1 MAKKRFMRS
10 TVAVIVIFTLC
21 IAASIAVSS
30 GSPAADGRGSA
41 ADWTILGLDVPDY
54 VSNTGVKVAYE
65 ERQWVHHHKLEIRW
79 KRVQPSE
86 GGWQWSYYDKQINAI
101 LSDKSQSILLTLGGP
116 VPEWA
121 RDGQYG
127 SLADKA
133 PPQDLS
139 DWYRFCA
146 AVADRYGAVVD
157 FYEIWNEPGWDR
169 DSEAYQGFGIYHFG
183 GQVET
188 DYLPL
193 LQLGYTAI
201 KEKDPTASVICGAL
215 MYSLK
220 DDPNKGT
227 ELYAQLFDEV
237 NRPGQDVSVK
247 VEADKPIVAERPM
260 YFNYNGAWAGGHDVV
275 GAAAAGKEW
284 YFAEGTTRDGFE
296 EWLCLQNPN
305 EDPIQVTATFMF
317 GPGQGPNQTEIY
329 ALEATSRT
337 TLKVNDLVGPEKDIS
352 IRLTSGSDFIAE
364 RPMYFNYNGVWAGG
378 HDSMGATTAQAEWYF
393 ADGCTRP
400 GFNTWLCLQNPGD
413 TAALVYLDYFCG
425 DGINVRKEL
434 TVNPR
439 SRFTV
444 PVHQDFLGIGT
455 HNSTHGDVSIKVSA
469 NQPIV
474 AERPMYFNYNGA
486 WAGGHDAMGATS
498 PQATWYFAEG
508 CTGFSIQEYLCLQNP
523 QSEST
528 QATLTF
534 MMTKGEV
541 FSRRVTLAPFSR
553 TTLNINML
561 IGFHGTCD
569 MVAVHPYK
577 SPWYWGGFY
586 TNVVN
591 TLRSRGAGQEV
602 VTSEIGWPHYSS
614 YYPGVFSEAGQAAAI
629 GNEGVKRLFD
639 AGCRKI
645 WLFKDIDDDPADPRN
660 VDFFGLFSYTG
671 QPHAAW
677 HAYVQWQRQLPSY
690 PDLPSVVTFD
700 E

>member
-1 MAKKRFMRS
+1 MGA
-10 TVAVIVIFTLC
+10 T
-21 IAASIAVSS
+21 
-30 GSPAADGRGSA
+30 SPQA
-41 ADWTILGLDVPDY
+41 T
-54 VSNTGVKVAYE
+54 
-65 ERQWVHHHKLEIRW
+65 
-79 KRVQPSE
+79 
-86 GGWQWSYYDKQINAI
+86 
-101 LSDKSQSILLTLGGP
+101 
-116 VPEWA
+116 
-121 RDGQYG
+121 
-127 SLADKA
+127 
-133 PPQDLS
+133 
-139 DWYRFCA
+139 
-146 AVADRYGAVVD
+146 
-157 FYEIWNEPGWDR
+157 
-169 DSEAYQGFGIYHFG
+169 
-183 GQVET
+183 
-188 DYLPL
+188 
-193 LQLGYTAI
+193 
-201 KEKDPTASVICGAL
+201 
-215 MYSLK
+215 
-220 DDPNKGT
+220 
-227 ELYAQLFDEV
+227 
-237 NRPGQDVSVK
+237 
-247 VEADKPIVAERPM
+247 
-260 YFNYNGAWAGGHDVV
+260 
-275 GAAAAGKEW
+275 W
-284 YFAEGTTRDGFE
+284 YFAE
-296 EWLCLQNPN
+296 
-305 EDPIQVTATFMF
+305 
-317 GPGQGPNQTEIY
+317 
-329 ALEATSRT
+329 
-337 TLKVNDLVGPEKDIS
+337 
-352 IRLTSGSDFIAE
+352 
-364 RPMYFNYNGVWAGG
+364 
-378 HDSMGATTAQAEWYF
+378 
-393 ADGCTRP
+393 GCTRP

-413 TAALVYLDYFCG
+413 AAAVVTLDYFCG
-425 DGINVRKEL
+425 DGANVRKEL
-434 TVNPR
+434 MVGPR

-455 HNSTHGDVSIKVSA
+455 HNSTHGDVSIKVSS

-508 CTGFSIQEYLCLQNP
+508 CTGFSIQEYVCLQNP